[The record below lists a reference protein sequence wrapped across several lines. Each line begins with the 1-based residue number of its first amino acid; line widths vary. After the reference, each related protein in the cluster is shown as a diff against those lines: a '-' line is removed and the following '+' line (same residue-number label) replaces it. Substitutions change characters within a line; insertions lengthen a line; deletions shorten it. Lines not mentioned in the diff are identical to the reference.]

1 MAGKRQHTLPRF
13 LQKGFASNIIAKPN
27 GRETVFTWVYRKG
40 LEPFETK
47 TENVGLEKHFYGKEG
62 ELSVDDEITDLEP
75 TFAAVIRESR
85 DKPDGYQISDPNI
98 ADFVGHLSI
107 RTKHLRDS
115 FIDMAE
121 ILTDTLFT
129 FLADYQNF
137 RWWTLEYHK
146 RHPEVM
152 RNLLDEQFKKMG
164 LPRFQRLRALEYATS
179 RFRLE
184 FLSTVLDRDQS
195 EYEST
200 FMALGPMLLEKI
212 PSITKDS
219 HIKALAKSLIPEPR
233 AEDYRSL
240 NWYVCR
246 SPELLILGDVGCL
259 FEVTG
264 TKQYITLAG
273 KDDELKAV
281 YLPISSDRF
290 VVGTASP
297 TAPRIDFNR
306 INQVFAE
313 HSRDFFICREC
324 SQQGRELQKLLGTK
338 AQILS
343 DDEIKEILIE
353 ALNS

>member
-13 LQKGFASNIIAKPN
+13 LQKGFASNIISKPN
-27 GRETVFTWVYRKG
+27 GRETVFTWAYRKG

-75 TFAAVIRESR
+75 TFAAVIKVSR
-85 DKPDGYQISDPNI
+85 DKPDGYRISDPNI

-121 ILTDTLFT
+121 ILTDTLFV
-129 FLADYQNF
+129 FLADYRNF

-152 RNLLDEQFKKMG
+152 RNLLDEQLKKMN
-164 LPRFQRLRALEYATS
+164 LPRFQRLRALEYAT
-179 RFRLE
+179 RQLRLE
-184 FLSTVLDRDQS
+184 LLGTVLDRDQS
-195 EYEST
+195 QYETT
-200 FMALGPMLLEKI
+200 FKVLAPMLLEKI
-212 PSITKDS
+212 PSIAKDS

-240 NWYVCR
+240 NWYVCK
-246 SPELLILGDVGCL
+246 SSELLILGDVGCL

-264 TKQYITLAG
+264 AKQYITLAG

-281 YLPISSDRF
+281 YLPISSDRL
-290 VVGTASP
+290 VLGTASP
-297 TAPRIDFNR
+297 TVPSIDFNR

-313 HSRDFFICREC
+313 HSRDFFICREY

-353 ALNS
+353 ALDS